1 MPTEPRG
8 AGLGPSATR
17 QRAGVPS
24 LRLHRSAQL
33 PGVSDSSLTEPSRRD
48 AAARVAHARR
58 LQIWATRRW
67 LAACRLR
74 PWKQGRGASV
84 TAPSRPCVTRSLP
97 GVEDQLFR
105 VAAHLEDI
113 PGLPG
118 ATLIEAF
125 EELLTRPLIA
135 PLARPPR
142 LWLRLLVRLAYP
154 DSQRAE
160 YEADRLAAHTAGTRA
175 AVAALT
181 LAHLGPAYA
190 AQASGLA
197 INAERDFFP
206 AWRTLVERMS
216 ERERQRL
223 GRVVRLDATRLDP
236 TLPTSASRL
245 RALRAHQVSVPAVGL
260 SASESARIDAE
271 LAPLERPLQVALADR
286 MASALS

>member
-1 MPTEPRG
+1 
-8 AGLGPSATR
+8 
-17 QRAGVPS
+17 
-24 LRLHRSAQL
+24 
-33 PGVSDSSLTEPSRRD
+33 
-48 AAARVAHARR
+48 
-58 LQIWATRRW
+58 
-67 LAACRLR
+67 
-74 PWKQGRGASV
+74 
-84 TAPSRPCVTRSLP
+84 
-97 GVEDQLFR
+97 
-105 VAAHLEDI
+105 
-113 PGLPG
+113 
-118 ATLIEAF
+118 
-125 EELLTRPLIA
+125 
-135 PLARPPR
+135 
-142 LWLRLLVRLAYP
+142 VRLAYP